1 MATQL
6 NSWLSIDKISGTG
19 NAEITLT
26 ASSYE
31 ELVERTTSL
40 KIQGISTNAILTV
53 RQEALVPIITL
64 STYSVEGNYDGASF
78 SVTVTSNV
86 SWSATVGEGDW
97 FSVNRISGNKGT
109 TSVVVTMT
117 PNVSDSYKTSY
128 INFMFG
134 DTVLAT
140 LTIGQKQK
148 LPLPKA
154 ANRIYYTTTDGN
166 PLSLNPQYITD
177 KKYLGSGKEGDAY
190 YLEYDGEITSL
201 VQGAFGS
208 NSFIKRL
215 SLPSTLRVIEDSSIF
230 DCINLED
237 VDCGG
242 NELYI
247 GISGLA
253 TNGVYFE
260 NTTQYRKFEVLNFP
274 KTLVYVDGCGL
285 EEAEGDI
292 AFGADLQNL
301 SGAAL
306 KGSYS
311 DIYFYGNTPP
321 NFGTV
326 SWVAN
331 GIDVGTFFA
340 YYGNIHVPIG
350 SDYSVVNNYD
360 FEGEII
366 SDLAAETPT
375 VYDDIMV
382 FGDNFRVTPSSNYRI
397 IFYSPNKPTISGTN
411 DKLKIRRYLSELGG
425 GWYSIGFYSDNTYA
439 EDSVETITVST
450 DNLSK
455 TFNVI
460 ALGGKGYLGLRKVSS
475 NEVDITTRN
484 WSIGSITAKRRTTG
498 ENVDITVNK
507 HPSTSEDGTTTTK
520 CYVYSSV
527 LLRYLDLYV
536 TTTSDIFG
544 NTETASVS
552 LG

>member
-6 NSWLSIDKISGTG
+6 NDWLSIDKNSGTG

-26 ASSYE
+26 ASSYQ
-31 ELVERTTSL
+31 ELVERTATI
-40 KIQGISTNAILTV
+40 KVQGISTNAILTV
-53 RQEALVPIITL
+53 RQEALVPNITL
-64 STYSVEGNYDGASF
+64 STYSVEGNYEGASF
-78 SVTVTSNV
+78 SIIVTSNV

-97 FSVNRISGNKGT
+97 FSVNRTSGDKGT
-109 TSVVVTMT
+109 TSVTVTMT

-128 INFMFG
+128 MDFMFG

-140 LTIGQKQK
+140 LIIGQKQK

-166 PLSLNPQYITD
+166 PLSVDPQYITD
-177 KKYLGSGKEGDAY
+177 KKYIASGEVGDAY
-190 YLEYDGEITSL
+190 YWEYDGEITTL
-201 VQGAFGS
+201 AGGAFSG

-215 SLPSTLRVIEDSSIF
+215 SLPSSLRVIEDSSIF
-230 DCINLED
+230 DCVNLEE

-242 NELYI
+242 NELYV
-247 GISGLA
+247 GVSGLA
-253 TNGVYFE
+253 SNGVYFE
-260 NTTQYRKFEVLNFP
+260 NATQYRKFEVLNFP
-274 KTLVYVDGCGL
+274 KTLVYVGGCGL

-321 NFGTV
+321 NFGTIY
-326 SWVAN
+326 WVAN
-331 GIDVGTFFA
+331 GMDVGTFFG
-340 YYGNIHVPIG
+340 YYGNIHIPIG
-350 SDYSVVNNYD
+350 SDYSVVNNFD

-366 SDLAAETPT
+366 SDLVAETPT

-382 FGDNFRVTPSSNYRI
+382 FGDNFRVTPSGNYRI
-397 IFYSPNKPTISGTN
+397 LFYSPKKPTVSGTN
-411 DKLKIRRYLSELGG
+411 DKLKVNRYLSELGG

-439 EDSVETITVST
+439 ENSVETITVSA

-455 TFNVI
+455 NFNVI
-460 ALGGKGYLGLRKVSS
+460 ALGGKGYLSLRKVSS

-498 ENVDITVNK
+498 EKVDITVNQY
-507 HPSTSEDGTTTTK
+507 PSTAEDGTTTTK

-527 LLRYLDLYV
+527 SLRYLDLYV
-536 TTTSDIFG
+536 TTTSDIYG
-544 NTETASVS
+544 NTQTASIS

>member
-1 MATQL
+1 MA
-6 NSWLSIDKISGTG
+6 NINEWLTIDKTSGTG
-19 NAEITLT
+19 NAQITLS

-31 ELVERTTSL
+31 ELVERTATI
-40 KIQGISTNAILTV
+40 KVQGISTNAILTI
-53 RQEALVPIITL
+53 RQEALVPNITL
-64 STYSVEGNYDGASF
+64 STYSVEGNYEGASF
-78 SVTVTSNV
+78 SITVTSNV

-97 FSVNRISGNKGT
+97 FSVDRTSGNKGT
-109 TSVVVTMT
+109 TSVTVTMT

-128 INFMFG
+128 MDFMFG

-140 LTIGQKQK
+140 LVIGQKQK

-166 PLSLNPQYITD
+166 PLSVDPQYITD
-177 KKYLGSGKEGDAY
+177 KKYIASGEVGDAY
-190 YLEYDGEITSL
+190 YWEYDGEITTL
-201 VQGAFGS
+201 AGGAFSG

-215 SLPSTLRVIEDSSIF
+215 SLPSSLRVIEDSSIF
-230 DCINLED
+230 DCVNLEE

-242 NELYI
+242 NELYV
-247 GISGLA
+247 GTSGLA
-253 TNGVYFE
+253 TNGVYME
-260 NTTQYRKFEVLNFP
+260 NATQYRKFEVLNFP
-274 KTLVYVDGCGL
+274 KTLVYVSGCGL

-321 NFGTV
+321 KLGTIY
-326 SWVAN
+326 WVAN
-331 GIDVGTFFA
+331 SMDVGTFFG
-340 YYGNIHVPIG
+340 YYGNIHIPIG
-350 SDYSVVNNYD
+350 SDYSVVNNFD

-366 SDLAAETPT
+366 SDLVAETPT
-375 VYDDIMV
+375 TYDDITV
-382 FGDNFRVTPSSNYRI
+382 FGDNFRVTPSGNYRI
-397 IFYSPNKPTISGTN
+397 LFYSPKTPTISGTN
-411 DKLKIRRYLSELGG
+411 DKLKVNRFLSELGG

-439 EDSVETITVST
+439 EDSVETITVSA

-455 TFNVI
+455 NFNVI
-460 ALGGKGYLGLRKVSS
+460 ALGGKGYLSLSKVSS
-475 NEVDITTRN
+475 NEVDIKTRN

-498 ENVDITVNK
+498 EKVDITVNRY
-507 HPSTSEDGTTTTK
+507 PSTAEDGTTTTK

-527 LLRYLDLYV
+527 SLRYLDLYV
-536 TTTSDIFG
+536 TTTSDIYG
-544 NTETASVS
+544 NTQTASTS

>member
-6 NSWLSIDKISGTG
+6 NNWLSIDKISGTG

-31 ELVERTTSL
+31 ELVERTASL

-97 FSVNRISGNKGT
+97 FSVNRISGDKGT

-128 INFMFG
+128 MDFMFG

-177 KKYLGSGKEGDAY
+177 KKYLGSGKDGDAY
-190 YLEYDGEITSL
+190 YWEYDGEITSI
-201 VQGAFGS
+201 VQGAFSS
-208 NSFIKRL
+208 NIFIKRL
-215 SLPSTLRVIEDSSIF
+215 SLPSTLRVIENSSIF

-260 NTTQYRKFEVLNFP
+260 NATQYRKFEVLNFP

-285 EEAEGDI
+285 DEAEGDI
-292 AFGADLQNL
+292 AFGADLHNL

-306 KGSYS
+306 NGSYS

-321 NFGTV
+321 NLGTV

-331 GIDVGTFFA
+331 GIDVGTFFG

-366 SDLAAETPT
+366 SDLVAETPT

-382 FGDNFRVTPSSNYRI
+382 FGDNFRVTPSGNYRI
-397 IFYSPNKPTISGTN
+397 ILYSPNKPTISGTN

-460 ALGGKGYLGLRKVSS
+460 ALGGKGYLRLRKVSS

-507 HPSTSEDGTTTTK
+507 YPSTAEDGTTTTK

>member
-1 MATQL
+1 MAQL
-6 NSWLSIDKISGTG
+6 NDWLTIDKASGTG
-19 NAEITLT
+19 NAQITLS

-31 ELVERTTSL
+31 ELVERTATI
-40 KIQGISTNAILTV
+40 KVQGISTNAILTV
-53 RQEALVPIITL
+53 RQEALVPNITL
-64 STYSVEGNYDGASF
+64 STYSVEGNYEGASF
-78 SVTVTSNV
+78 SIIVTSNV

-97 FSVNRISGNKGT
+97 FSVNRTSGDKGT
-109 TSVVVTMT
+109 TSVTVTMT

-128 INFMFG
+128 MDFMFG

-140 LTIGQKQK
+140 LIIGQKQK

-166 PLSLNPQYITD
+166 PLSVDPQYITD
-177 KKYLGSGKEGDAY
+177 KKYIASGEVGDAY
-190 YLEYDGEITSL
+190 YWEYDGEITSL
-201 VQGAFGS
+201 AGGAFGG

-215 SLPSTLRVIEDSSIF
+215 SLPSSLRVIEDSSIF
-230 DCINLED
+230 DCVNLEE

-242 NELYI
+242 NELYV
-247 GISGLA
+247 GTSGLA
-253 TNGVYFE
+253 TNGVYME
-260 NTTQYRKFEVLNFP
+260 NATQYRKFEVLNFP
-274 KTLVYVDGCGL
+274 KTLVYVGGCGL

-321 NFGTV
+321 KLGTIY
-326 SWVAN
+326 WVAN
-331 GIDVGTFFA
+331 GMDVGTFFG
-340 YYGNIHVPIG
+340 YYGNIHIPIG
-350 SDYSVVNNYD
+350 SDYSVVNNFD

-366 SDLAAETPT
+366 SDLVAETPT
-375 VYDDIMV
+375 TYDDITV
-382 FGDNFRVTPSSNYRI
+382 FGDNFRVTPSGNYRI
-397 IFYSPNKPTISGTN
+397 LFYSPKTPTISGTN
-411 DKLKIRRYLSELGG
+411 DKLKVNRFLSELGG

-439 EDSVETITVST
+439 EDSVETITVSA

-455 TFNVI
+455 NFNVI
-460 ALGGKGYLGLRKVSS
+460 ALGGKGYLSLSKVSS
-475 NEVDITTRN
+475 NEVDIKTRN

-498 ENVDITVNK
+498 EKVDITVNRY
-507 HPSTSEDGTTTTK
+507 PSTAEDGTTTTK

-527 LLRYLDLYV
+527 SLRYLDLYV
-536 TTTSDIFG
+536 TTTSDIYG
-544 NTETASVS
+544 NTQTASTS